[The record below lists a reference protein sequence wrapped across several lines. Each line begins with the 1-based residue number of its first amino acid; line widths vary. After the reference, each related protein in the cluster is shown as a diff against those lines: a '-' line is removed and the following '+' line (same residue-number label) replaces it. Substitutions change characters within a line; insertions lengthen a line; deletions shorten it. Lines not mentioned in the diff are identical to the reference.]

1 MKSTPARSEELG
13 GADSMA
19 ERAKER
25 EQMKSTPARSEE
37 LGGADSM
44 AERAK
49 EREQMKSTPARTVLE
64 RGLEV
69 LATEIAGLE
78 EVRARLARDG
88 AAFERACRLLLDCS
102 GKVAL
107 VGLGKSGHVGRK
119 IAATL
124 ASTGTPAIFV
134 QAAEAAHGDLGMI
147 RPGDVVL
154 ALSNSGETEEIS
166 TLLPALK
173 ELGIAVIALSGGCDS
188 TLARA
193 AEVFIHTGVSL
204 EACPLG
210 LAPTASTTATL
221 AVGDALAVALMRERG
236 LSPGDFA
243 RSHPGG
249 LLGRRLSLKIGDI
262 MARGK
267 DVPCI
272 SGDKSVAEAIVE
284 MSRKGLGFTAVLE
297 GGELA
302 GVFTDGDLR
311 RSLSQGLDIHTRP
324 VAQEMTREPRTAR
337 AHDLAYEALNRMRS
351 QSFNALPVVA
361 GKGRPVGAINIHSLL
376 RAGLA

>member
-1 MKSTPARSEELG
+1 MAESARGAAKMKYPPARRG
-13 GADSMA
+13 
-19 ERAKER
+19 
-25 EQMKSTPARSEE
+25 
-37 LGGADSM
+37 
-44 AERAK
+44 
-49 EREQMKSTPARTVLE
+49 LE

-88 AAFERACRLLLDCS
+88 EAFERACRLLLDCS

-147 RPGDVVL
+147 RPGDLVL

-173 ELGIAVIALSGGCDS
+173 ELGIAVIALSGGIDS

-210 LAPTASTTATL
+210 LAPTASTTAAL
-221 AVGDALAVALMRERG
+221 AVGDALAVALMEERG
-236 LSPGDFA
+236 LNSNDFA
-243 RSHPGG
+243 RRHPGG
-249 LLGRRLSLKIGDI
+249 LLGRRLSLRVGDI
-262 MARGK
+262 MARGE
-267 DVPCI
+267 DIPCI

-284 MSRKGLGFTAVLE
+284 ISRKGLGFTVVLE

-311 RSLSQGLDIHTRP
+311 RSLSQGLDIHTRS
-324 VAQEMTREPRTAR
+324 VAQEMTREPQTAR
-337 AHDLAYEALNRMRS
+337 ADDLAYEALERMRR
-351 QSFNALPVVA
+351 QSINALPVVE
-361 GKGRPVGAINIHSLL
+361 GKSRPVGALNIHSLL

>member
-1 MKSTPARSEELG
+1 MKSPG
-13 GADSMA
+13 
-19 ERAKER
+19 
-25 EQMKSTPARSEE
+25 
-37 LGGADSM
+37 
-44 AERAK
+44 
-49 EREQMKSTPARTVLE
+49 ARTALE

-88 AAFERACRLLLDCS
+88 EAFECACRLLLDC
-102 GKVAL
+102 GGRAAL
-107 VGLGKSGHVGRK
+107 IGLGKSGHVGRK

-154 ALSNSGETEEIS
+154 ALSNSGETDEIRA
-166 TLLPALK
+166 LLPALK
-173 ELGIAVIALSGGCDS
+173 DLGVGVIALSGGVDS

-193 AEVFIHTGVSL
+193 ADVFIHTGVSL

-221 AVGDALAVALMRERG
+221 AVGDALAVALMEKRG

-249 LLGRRLSLKIGDI
+249 PLGRRLSLKVGDI
-262 MARGK
+262 MCRGEEA
-267 DVPCI
+267 PCI
-272 SGDKSVAEAIVE
+272 EGNRSVAEAIVE
-284 MSRKGLGFTAVLE
+284 MNLKGLGFTSVLE
-297 GGELA
+297 GGALV

-311 RSLSQGLDIHTRP
+311 RSLSQGVDIHSRP
-324 VAQEMTREPRTAR
+324 VAAEMTREPQTAR
-337 AHDLAYEALNRMRS
+337 AGDLAYEALERMRN
-351 QSFNALPVVA
+351 QSINALPVVED
-361 GKGRPVGAINIHSLL
+361 GGRAVGAINIHTLL

>member
-1 MKSTPARSEELG
+1 MKSP
-13 GADSMA
+13 
-19 ERAKER
+19 
-25 EQMKSTPARSEE
+25 
-37 LGGADSM
+37 
-44 AERAK
+44 
-49 EREQMKSTPARTVLE
+49 PARTGLK

-78 EVRARLARDG
+78 EVRARLAQDG
-88 AAFERACRLLLDCS
+88 DAFEHACRLLLDCS
-102 GKVAL
+102 GRVAL

-147 RPGDVVL
+147 RPGDLVL
-154 ALSNSGETEEIS
+154 ALSNSGETQEIS
-166 TLLPALK
+166 ALLPALK
-173 ELGIAVIALSGGCDS
+173 ELGIAVIALSGGVDS

-193 AEVFIHTGVSL
+193 ADVFVHTGVSL

-210 LAPTASTTATL
+210 LAPTASTTAAL
-221 AVGDALAVALMRERG
+221 AVGDALAVALMEERG
-236 LSPGDFA
+236 LSPSDFA

-249 LLGRRLSLKIGDI
+249 LLGRRLSLKVGDI
-262 MARGK
+262 MARGE

-272 SGDKSVAEAIVE
+272 SGDRSVAEAIVE
-284 MSRKGLGFTAVLE
+284 MNRKGLGFTAVLE

-311 RSLSQGLDIHTRP
+311 RSLSQGLDIHSRP
-324 VAQEMTREPRTAR
+324 VAEEMTREPQTAR
-337 AHDLAYEALNRMRS
+337 ADELAYEALERMRS
-351 QSFNALPVVA
+351 QIINALPVV
-361 GKGRPVGAINIHSLL
+361 GDKGRPVGAVNIHTML